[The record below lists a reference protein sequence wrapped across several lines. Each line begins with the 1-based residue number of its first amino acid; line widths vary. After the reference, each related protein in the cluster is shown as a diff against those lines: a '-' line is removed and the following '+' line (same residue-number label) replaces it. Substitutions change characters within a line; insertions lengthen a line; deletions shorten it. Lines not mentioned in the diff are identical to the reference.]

1 MIHFGKTDVGMK
13 RSGNQ
18 DNFGIYALADNATLL
33 VVCEGMGGAA
43 GGERASRLAL
53 DAFYGTVK
61 DACASK
67 IENGVLDTATIRIPD
82 LLETALG
89 ESNRAVL
96 REAKENPEL
105 EGMGTT
111 LVALFFCDG
120 TAYYLNVGDSR
131 LYGIAAGKAPQISR
145 AHSYVQML
153 VDLGRIT
160 PEEAKSNPK
169 KNIITRAVGTH
180 EEIEAD
186 IAPVDSALLCDGAYF
201 LLCSD
206 GLSNMLGDEEIA
218 SVACGEGSLEQN
230 AQKLV
235 EGANEKGGTDN
246 ITVVLAQI

>member
-1 MIHFGKTDVGMK
+1 MIHFGKTDVGMR

-18 DNFGIYALADNATLL
+18 DSFGIYAIAENATLL
-33 VVCEGMGGAA
+33 VVCDGMGGAV

-53 DAFYGTVK
+53 DAFYATVK
-61 DACASK
+61 DVCDPK
-67 IENGVLDTATIRIPD
+67 TQNGVLDGSCIKIPT

-89 ESNRAVL
+89 EANRAVL
-96 REAKENPEL
+96 KTAKADPEL

-120 TAYYLNVGDSR
+120 TAYSLNVGDSR
-131 LYGIAAGKAPQISR
+131 LYGIVDGKATQITR
-145 AHSYVQML
+145 DHSYVQML

-160 PEEAKSNPK
+160 PEEAKDNPQ

-180 EEIEAD
+180 EELEAD
-186 IAPVDSALLCDGAYF
+186 IAPVDSALLCEGAYF

-206 GLSNMLGDEEIA
+206 GLSNMLGDDEIA
-218 SVACGEGSLEQN
+218 AIACGEGTLEEK
-230 AQKLV
+230 AARLV
-235 EGANEKGGTDN
+235 EGANENGGTDN